1 MFEIKILSYANSYKI
16 LNPRYQERQKSMYLK
31 SAIGT
36 LSLRQLSVSEKHLK
50 NILLNKP
57 YYYSTL
63 YQDSLE
69 KTKINEKI
77 PKWLFRK
84 N

>member
-1 MFEIKILSYANSYKI
+1 MFEIKILSYANPYKI
-16 LNPRYQERQKSMYLK
+16 LNPRYQEHQKSLYLK
-31 SAIGT
+31 SAIGILGLRL
-36 LSLRQLSVSEKHLK
+36 LSRKQPK
-50 NILLNKP
+50 NILLTKP

-69 KTKINEKI
+69 ITKINEKI

-84 N
+84 I

>member
-1 MFEIKILSYANSYKI
+1 MFEIKILSYTNPYKI
-16 LNPRYQERQKSMYLK
+16 LNPRYQEHQQSLYLK
-31 SAIGT
+31 SAIDT
-36 LSLRQLSVSEKHLK
+36 LSLSQLSRKYPK
-50 NILLNKP
+50 NILLNKL
-57 YYYSTL
+57 YYGTL

-84 N
+84 F

>member
-1 MFEIKILSYANSYKI
+1 MFEIKILSCTNPYKI
-16 LNPRYQERQKSMYLK
+16 LNPRYQEHTRSMYLK
-31 SAIGT
+31 SAIGIM
-36 LSLRQLSVSEKHLK
+36 SLRQLSRKPPK
-50 NILLNKP
+50 NILLDKP

-69 KTKINEKI
+69 ITKINEKI

-84 N
+84 I